1 MAADKSTKPSGVA
14 ERKPGKPRTVTRFF
28 SGLRF
33 RLFLLVLLAI
43 LPALFLVVY
52 SAVEQ
57 RETAKDEAIK
67 TGFRLVG
74 LAAANQ
80 KQQIEA
86 TRQLLQTLSQ
96 LKEVR
101 PEKRTEC
108 EALLTNLLELHP
120 VYANIVAI
128 DANGHAFASAVP
140 TNRNDYREQTVFK
153 EARESLKF
161 VVGEYRVDPVSR
173 RATIDLAQPVRDS
186 EKGLVAVIAA
196 SLDLGWVS
204 VMAAKLDL
212 AEGSTLTVVDR
223 HGTVLVRYSLPESH
237 QNFLGQKIQVGS
249 GHGASRM
256 KQGQDFHWVGGGLD
270 KVRRLY
276 TATPLTRT
284 GGLADAYVVLGV
296 PVHVAYA
303 QANRM
308 LGQNLL
314 FLGLVGALA
323 LGAAWS
329 GGDFFILRH
338 IRALVAAARR
348 MCAGDLTARSGVGHD
363 PGEVGQL
370 ARSFDEMAV
379 SLEQRVQELQVTE
392 AELKA
397 LNEELEQRV
406 LDRTMELK
414 RSNEDLEQFAYVAS
428 HDLQEPLRM
437 VHNYLQLLRQ
447 RYQDKLDDNA
457 KDFIG
462 FALDGATRM
471 HELIQDLLTYSR
483 VGTHGKEFAMVDCR
497 EAFDRAVANLS
508 LAIEESGASVTHDP
522 LPIISGDIVQL
533 TQLFQNL
540 IANAI
545 KFRGDRS
552 PEVRIGAERRD
563 AEWDLTVS
571 DNGIGIAEQ
580 DFQRIFVVF
589 QRLHSRE
596 KYPGT
601 GIGLSVCKKIVER
614 HGGRIWVESRLGRGT
629 TFHIILP
636 APAGAW
642 NVGDTTP
649 ESTGRPELVKV

>member
-1 MAADKSTKPSGVA
+1 MAADKPTTTSGA
-14 ERKPGKPRTVTRFF
+14 AKGEPAKPRFAARFL

-57 RETAKDEAIK
+57 RDAAKEEAIK
-67 TGFRLVG
+67 AGLRVVG

-96 LKEVR
+96 LKEMH
-101 PEKRTEC
+101 PEKRLEC

-128 DANGHAFASAVP
+128 GADGFSFASAAPVHHRDFRDQP
-140 TNRNDYREQTVFK
+140 VFK
-153 EARESLKF
+153 EARENLKF
-161 VVGEYRVDPVSR
+161 VVGEYRIDVPSR
-173 RATIDLAQPVRDS
+173 RPMIDLAQPVRDP

-204 VMAAKLDL
+204 VTAGKLDL

-223 HGTVLVRYSLPESH
+223 HGTVLVRYSMPESH
-237 QNFLGQKIQVGS
+237 QNYVGQKIDGGRMGS
-249 GHGASRM
+249 RLKRGL
-256 KQGQDFHWVGGGLD
+256 DFYWVGDGLD
-270 KVRRLY
+270 KVTRLY

-296 PVHVAYA
+296 PVQLAYA

-314 FLGLVGALA
+314 FLGLVAALA

-338 IRALVAAARR
+338 MRALVSAARR
-348 MCAGDLTARSGVGHD
+348 MSAGDLTARSGVNHN

-370 ARSFDEMAV
+370 ARSFDEMAAA
-379 SLEQRVQELQVTE
+379 LEQRVQELQLTE

-447 RYQDKLDDNA
+447 RYKDKFDENA
-457 KDFIG
+457 NDFIG
-462 FALDGATRM
+462 FALEGAKRM

-483 VGTHGKEFAMVDCR
+483 VGTHGKEFAPVDCT
-497 EAFDRAVANLS
+497 EAFERAMANLS
-508 LAIEESGASVTHDP
+508 LSIDESGARIVHDP
-522 LPIISGDIVQL
+522 LPKVNGDLVQL

-540 IANAI
+540 IGNAI
-545 KFRGDRS
+545 KFRGDRP
-552 PEVRIGAERRD
+552 PEIRVGAERKD
-563 AEWDLTVS
+563 SDWELTVA

-642 NVGDTTP
+642 NARDKAP
-649 ESTGRPELVKV
+649 ETAGRPALAKV

>member
-1 MAADKSTKPSGVA
+1 
-14 ERKPGKPRTVTRFF
+14 
-28 SGLRF
+28 
-33 RLFLLVLLAI
+33 
-43 LPALFLVVY
+43 
-52 SAVEQ
+52 
-57 RETAKDEAIK
+57 
-67 TGFRLVG
+67 
-74 LAAANQ
+74 
-80 KQQIEA
+80 
-86 TRQLLQTLSQ
+86 
-96 LKEVR
+96 
-101 PEKRTEC
+101 
-108 EALLTNLLELHP
+108 
-120 VYANIVAI
+120 
-128 DANGHAFASAVP
+128 
-140 TNRNDYREQTVFK
+140 
-153 EARESLKF
+153 
-161 VVGEYRVDPVSR
+161 
-173 RATIDLAQPVRDS
+173 LAQPVRDP
-186 EKGLVAVIAA
+186 ENGLVAVIAA

-204 VMAAKLDL
+204 VMAGKLDL

-223 HGTVLVRYSLPESH
+223 NGIVLVRYSVPESD
-237 QNFLGQKIQVGS
+237 QKFVGTRIDNNRR
-249 GHGASRM
+249 GTRFNRGT
-256 KQGQDFHWVGGGLD
+256 DFSWVGEGLD

-284 GGLADAYVVLGV
+284 GGLADAFVVLGV
-296 PVHVAYA
+296 PVQVAYA

-314 FLGLVGALA
+314 FLGLVAALA

-338 IRALVAAARR
+338 VRALVGAARR
-348 MCAGDLTARSGVGHD
+348 MSAGDLTARSGVTHD

-370 ARSFDEMAV
+370 ARSFDEMAAA
-379 SLEQRVQELQVTE
+379 LEQRVRELQLTE
-392 AELKA
+392 AELKG

-406 LDRTMELK
+406 LERTAELR

-447 RYQDKLDDNA
+447 RYQDKLDGNA
-457 KDFIG
+457 SEFIG
-462 FALDGATRM
+462 FALDGARRM

-483 VGTHGKEFAMVDCR
+483 VGTHGKEFAPVDCT
-497 EAFDRAVANLS
+497 EAFERAVANLS
-508 LAIEESGASVTHDP
+508 LSIDENNARVDHDP
-522 LPIISGDIVQL
+522 LPMINGDLVQL

-540 IANAI
+540 IGNAI
-545 KFRGDRS
+545 KFRGERR
-552 PEVRIGAERRD
+552 PEIHIGAERKD
-563 AEWDLTVS
+563 SEWELTVA

-601 GIGLSVCKKIVER
+601 GIGLAVCKKIVER

-642 NVGDTTP
+642 NARENRP
-649 ESTGRPELVKV
+649 EPRPELAKV